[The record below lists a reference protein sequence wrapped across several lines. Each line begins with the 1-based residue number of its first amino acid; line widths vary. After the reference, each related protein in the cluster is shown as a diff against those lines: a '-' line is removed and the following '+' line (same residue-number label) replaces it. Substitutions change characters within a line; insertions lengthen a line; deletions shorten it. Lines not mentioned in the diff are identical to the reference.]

1 MQKRVSVVEHPVIA
15 LLTDFGLTDGYVGV
29 MKGVM
34 LRIVPYAQLIDL
46 THDVAPQDLATGVWQ
61 LAISYRYFPAGT
73 VFVCVVDPGVGSQR
87 QPVAVHA
94 GSWYFVGPD
103 NGLFS
108 AVLEQQ
114 PVHAAVA
121 LTNPAYHLSQ
131 VSTTFHGRDIFAPVA
146 AHLAS
151 GVAFADLGVAL
162 DPASLQRRAS
172 ETPQWQGGQLVASV
186 AHIDRFGNII
196 SNIPLEMVPKLFSSS
211 TVQLRFPAQQQVIT
225 ARRHYFAEHDGN
237 AGRDGDPFIYPA
249 SSGYLA
255 VAVRNGDAAH
265 LLGVHTGD
273 TAVLLL

>member
-1 MQKRVSVVEHPVIA
+1 MQQRTSVFEHPVIA
-15 LLTDFGLTDGYVGV
+15 LLTDFGLTDGYVGI

-34 LRIVPYAQLIDL
+34 LGIAPGAQLVDL
-46 THDVAPQDLATGVWQ
+46 THDVAPQDLAEGAWQ

-87 QPVAVHA
+87 QSVAVHA

-114 PVHAAVA
+114 PVHAVVA
-121 LTNPAYHLSQ
+121 LSNPAYHLPQ

-151 GVAFADLGVAL
+151 GVALTDLGVWL

-172 ETPQWQGGQLVASV
+172 ETPQWQGGQLVARV
-186 AHIDRFGNII
+186 VHIDRFGNII
-196 SNIPLEMVPKLFSSS
+196 SNIALEMVPTLFSSP
-211 TVQLRFPAQQQVIT
+211 TVQLRFPAQQRVIT
-225 ARRHYFAEHDGN
+225 ARRRYFAEHDGD
-237 AGRDGDPFIYPA
+237 ADDPFIYPA

-255 VAVRNGDAAH
+255 VAVRNGDAAR

-273 TAVLLL
+273 AAMLSL